1 MFHIPIHQTTD
12 LYLLIENLK
21 SKNIQ
26 IHAAEEGQQNNLFET
41 KFDSRIALIIGSE
54 GTGVRKNLKKLADN
68 NVSIPQFGKVN
79 SLNASVSAA
88 IILYEIIRQRKFKE

>member
-1 MFHIPIHQTTD
+1 M
-12 LYLLIENLK
+12 ENLK
-21 SKNIQ
+21 DKEVQ
-26 IHAAEEGQQNNLFET
+26 IHAAEEGQHNNLFET
-41 KFDSRIALIIGSE
+41 SFDSKIVLIIGSE

-88 IILYEIIRQRKFKE
+88 IILYEIVRQRKFKE